1 MTRDLREI
9 ARESHGAVVLEF
21 ALVAPVM
28 CLLLVGGFDIAHT
41 QYMRAVLQG
50 ILQKT
55 ARDSGLEGANTVTTD
70 NQVRAQ
76 VLAINMQAKIDFSR
90 RYYRT
95 FTDAANKTPEP
106 WNDSNGNGI
115 CDKGEQYQDNNN
127 NLIWDNDGGD
137 QGQGGAKDR
146 VVYTAVVKYP
156 RILPLD
162 KFVGAPDTVQITA
175 STVLMNQPYGDQS
188 VYGTPTPRNCPA

>member
-1 MTRDLREI
+1 MTRDVRDI
-9 ARESHGAVVLEF
+9 AHETRGATILEF
-21 ALVAPVM
+21 GIVAPVM

-50 ILQKT
+50 IVQKT
-55 ARDSGLEGANTVTTD
+55 ARDSGLEGASTAAID
-70 NQVRAQ
+70 NQVRTQ
-76 VLAINMQAKIDFSR
+76 VLAINMQAKIDFTR

-95 FTDAANKTPEP
+95 FTDAVSKTPEP
-106 WNDSNGNGI
+106 WNDTNGNGV
-115 CDKGEQYQDNNN
+115 CDKSEQYQDNNN
-127 NLIWDNDGGD
+127 NMVWDNDGGD

-146 VVYTAVVKYP
+146 VVYTATVKYP

-162 KFVGAPDTVQITA
+162 KFVGASDTVQISA

-188 VYGTPTPRNCPA
+188 TYGAPTPRNCPA